1 MCTVHIRGHEANIYE
16 AEARC
21 HEVEIEAKARV
32 RPRPNDLASRPRR
45 PRGLNIP
52 VRDNIN
58 SQKYVWIILLKMTF
72 WIPKVKWLH
81 LTGEVDNS
89 LSFSCP
95 IFSRFNMPKILKIG
109 KFLTESF
116 KK

>member
-32 RPRPNDLASRPRR
+32 KPRPNDLASRPRG

-72 WIPKVKWLH
+72 LDSQGKVATSDRL
-81 LTGEVDNS
+81 GGQ
-89 LSFSCP
+89 FSE
-95 IFSRFNMPKILKIG
+95 FFMSN
-109 KFLTESF
+109 FLTI
-116 KK
+116 